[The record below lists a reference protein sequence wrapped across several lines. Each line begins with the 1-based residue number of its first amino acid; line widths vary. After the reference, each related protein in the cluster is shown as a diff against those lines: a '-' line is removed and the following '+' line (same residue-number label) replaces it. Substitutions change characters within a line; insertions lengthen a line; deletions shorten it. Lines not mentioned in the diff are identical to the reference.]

1 MKNRYS
7 GLMGVISNVI
17 IAVFASVI
25 AVLIFQGVQYAF
37 FSEVI
42 KDVVP
47 GNYTEK
53 GITISIT
60 NVTSDR
66 ATIYIPKDKQACSLR
81 ERESCYSGCHR
92 ITVVDIKDSVV
103 DIDVVDDILCEV
115 QRSAYD
121 FGKSLIYWVGEGKE
135 RVTNFT
141 SKSKK

>member
-1 MKNRYS
+1 M
-7 GLMGVISNVI
+7 GLISNVI
-17 IAVFASVI
+17 IAVFASII

-42 KDVVP
+42 KDVIP

-60 NVTSDR
+60 NITSEY
-66 ATIYIPKDKQACSLR
+66 ATIYISRDKQTCSLR

-103 DIDVVDDILCEV
+103 DMDVVDDILCEV

-121 FGKSLIYWVGEGKE
+121 FGKGLIYWGQKGKE
-135 RVTNFT
+135 KVTNFT
-141 SKSKK
+141 VNR

>member
-1 MKNRYS
+1 
-7 GLMGVISNVI
+7 MGVISNVI

-25 AVLIFQGVQYAF
+25 AVLVFQGVQYAF

-42 KDVVP
+42 KDIAP

-53 GITISIT
+53 GITISIM
-60 NVTSDR
+60 NITSDH
-66 ATIYIPKDKQACSLR
+66 ATIYIPRDKQTCFLR

-92 ITVVDIKDSVV
+92 ITVVDIKGSIV

-121 FGKSLIYWVGEGKE
+121 FGKGLIYWGQKGKE
-135 RVTNFT
+135 KVTNFIG
-141 SKSKK
+141 KSKK